1 MTHSTDN
8 SAGSTVGAPITGE
21 QPTPRQPLLRVD
33 DLHVDFQT
41 YGGVVQAVRG
51 VSFEVAAGQTLAIV
65 GESGCGKSV
74 TVQSLM
80 GLIPM
85 PPGRIHKG
93 TATLRGHDILASKF
107 VGGQDIRGRKISMI
121 FQDPMTSL
129 NPTMTIGRQI
139 AETLEVHRGYSQSQA
154 FNRAVELLEMSKI
167 PEAAKRA
174 KQYPFEF
181 SGGMLQ
187 RAMIAMA
194 IACEPAILVAD
205 EPTTALDVTIQ
216 AQILDLLGDLQ
227 LETGMAIILITH
239 DLGVVARMADDVMVM
254 YAGEVVERGS
264 VDDIF
269 YRSGH
274 PYTQGLRLAM
284 PSNKRAED
292 GGAEQTLLA
301 IDGSPP
307 DLFNPPTGCAYHP
320 RCPHAMNV
328 CAQQAPAQYGLGST
342 SASNQGLSHQAAC
355 WLHHELCAAQKDQP

>member
-1 MTHSTDN
+1 M
-8 SAGSTVGAPITGE
+8 
-21 QPTPRQPLLRVD
+21 
-33 DLHVDFQT
+33 
-41 YGGVVQAVRG
+41 RG
-51 VSFEVAAGQTLAIV
+51 VSFDVQGGQTLAIV

-85 PPGRIHKG
+85 PPGRIHQG
-93 TATLRGHDILASKF
+93 SATLRGKDILASKF
-107 VGGQDIRGRKISMI
+107 IDGDDIRGREISMI

-129 NPTMTIGRQI
+129 NPTMNIGSQI
-139 AETLEVHRGYSQSQA
+139 AETLEVHRGYSKTQA
-154 FNRAVELLEMSKI
+154 FNRAIELLDMSKI

-194 IACEPAILVAD
+194 IACEPAILIAD

-227 LETGMAIILITH
+227 KETGMAIILITH
-239 DLGVVARMADDVMVM
+239 DLGVVARMADDVLVM
-254 YAGEVVERGS
+254 YAGEVVEKGS

-284 PSNKRAED
+284 PSNRQVSTDED
-292 GGAEQTLLA
+292 EQTLVA

-307 DLFNPPTGCAYHP
+307 DLFNPPKGCAYHP
-320 RCPHAMNV
+320 RCPYAMRV
-328 CAQQAPAQYGLGST
+328 CAERTPPVEALGT
-342 SASNQGLSHQAAC
+342 GHHTQC
-355 WLHHELCAAQKDQP
+355 WLHHEQAGALPVGLTSSTGTSK

>member
-1 MTHSTDN
+1 MS
-8 SAGSTVGAPITGE
+8 E
-21 QPTPRQPLLRVD
+21 PLLKVD
-33 DLHVDFQT
+33 NLHVDFQT

-51 VSFEVAAGQTLAIV
+51 VSFDVHAGQTLAIV

-85 PPGRIHKG
+85 PPGRIHQG
-93 TATLRGHDILASKF
+93 SATLRGKDILASKF
-107 VGGQDIRGRKISMI
+107 IDGDDIRGREISMI

-129 NPTMTIGRQI
+129 NPTMNIGSQI
-139 AETLEVHRGYSQSQA
+139 AETLEVHRGYSKTQA
-154 FNRAVELLEMSKI
+154 FNRAIELLDMSKI

-194 IACEPAILVAD
+194 IACEPAILIAD

-227 LETGMAIILITH
+227 KEPGMAIILITH
-239 DLGVVARMADDVMVM
+239 DLGVVARMADDVLVM
-254 YAGEVVERGS
+254 YAGEVVEKGS

-284 PSNKRAED
+284 PSNRQVSTDED
-292 GGAEQTLLA
+292 EQTLVA

-307 DLFNPPTGCAYHP
+307 DLFNPPKGCAYHP
-320 RCPHAMNV
+320 RCPYAMRV
-328 CAQQAPAQYGLGST
+328 CAERTPPVEALGT
-342 SASNQGLSHQAAC
+342 GHHTQC
-355 WLHHELCAAQKDQP
+355 WLHHEQAGALPVGLTSSTGISK

>member
-1 MTHSTDN
+1 MS
-8 SAGSTVGAPITGE
+8 E
-21 QPTPRQPLLRVD
+21 PLLQVD
-33 DLHVDFQT
+33 NLHVDFQT

-51 VSFEVAAGQTLAIV
+51 VSFDVQGGQTLAIV

-74 TVQSLM
+74 TVQSPM
-80 GLIPM
+80 RLIPM
-85 PPGRIHKG
+85 PPGRIHQG
-93 TATLRGHDILASKF
+93 SATLRGKDILASKF
-107 VGGQDIRGRKISMI
+107 IDGDDIRGREISMI

-129 NPTMTIGRQI
+129 NPTMNIGSQI
-139 AETLEVHRGYSQSQA
+139 AETLEVHRGYSKTQA
-154 FNRAVELLEMSKI
+154 FNRAIELLDMSKI

-194 IACEPAILVAD
+194 IACDPAILIAD

-227 LETGMAIILITH
+227 KETGMAIILITH
-239 DLGVVARMADDVMVM
+239 DLGVVARMADDVLVM
-254 YAGEVVERGS
+254 YAGEVVEKGS

-284 PSNKRAED
+284 PSNRQVSTDED
-292 GGAEQTLLA
+292 EQTLVA

-307 DLFNPPTGCAYHP
+307 DLFNPPKGCAYHP
-320 RCPHAMNV
+320 RCPYAMRV
-328 CAQQAPAQYGLGST
+328 CAERTPPVEALGT
-342 SASNQGLSHQAAC
+342 GHHTQC
-355 WLHHELCAAQKDQP
+355 WLHHEQAGALPVGLTSSTGISK

>member
-1 MTHSTDN
+1 MS
-8 SAGSTVGAPITGE
+8 E
-21 QPTPRQPLLRVD
+21 PLLKVD
-33 DLHVDFQT
+33 NLHVDFQT

-51 VSFEVAAGQTLAIV
+51 VSFDVHAGQTLAIV

-85 PPGRIHKG
+85 PPGRIHQG
-93 TATLRGHDILASKF
+93 SATLRGKDILASKF
-107 VGGQDIRGRKISMI
+107 IDGDDIRGREISMI

-129 NPTMTIGRQI
+129 NPTMNIGSQI
-139 AETLEVHRGYSQSQA
+139 AETLEVHRGYSKTQA
-154 FNRAVELLEMSKI
+154 FNRAIQLLDMSKI

-194 IACEPAILVAD
+194 IACEPAILIAD

-227 LETGMAIILITH
+227 KETGMAIILITH
-239 DLGVVARMADDVMVM
+239 DLGVVARMADDVLVM
-254 YAGEVVERGS
+254 YAGEVVEKGS

-274 PYTQGLRLAM
+274 PYTHGLRLAM
-284 PSNKRAED
+284 PSNRQVSTDKD
-292 GGAEQTLLA
+292 EQTLLA

-307 DLFNPPTGCAYHP
+307 DLFNPPKGCAYHP
-320 RCPHAMNV
+320 RCPYAMRV
-328 CAQQAPAQYGLGST
+328 CAERTPRVEALGT
-342 SASNQGLSHQAAC
+342 GHHTQC
-355 WLHHELCAAQKDQP
+355 WLHHEQAGALPVGLTSSTGTSK

>member
-1 MTHSTDN
+1 MS
-8 SAGSTVGAPITGE
+8 E
-21 QPTPRQPLLRVD
+21 PLLKVD
-33 DLHVDFQT
+33 NLHVDFQT

-51 VSFEVAAGQTLAIV
+51 VSFDVHAGQTLAIV

-85 PPGRIHKG
+85 PPGRIHQG
-93 TATLRGHDILASKF
+93 SATLRGKDILASKF
-107 VGGQDIRGRKISMI
+107 IDGDDIRGREISMI

-129 NPTMTIGRQI
+129 NPTMNIGSQI
-139 AETLEVHRGYSQSQA
+139 AETLEVHRGYSKTQA
-154 FNRAVELLEMSKI
+154 FNRAIQLLDMSKI

-194 IACEPAILVAD
+194 IACEPAILIAD

-227 LETGMAIILITH
+227 RETGMAIILITH
-239 DLGVVARMADDVMVM
+239 DLGVVARMADDVLVM
-254 YAGEVVERGS
+254 YAGEVVEKGS

-284 PSNKRAED
+284 PSNRQVSTDED
-292 GGAEQTLLA
+292 EQTLLA
-301 IDGSPP
+301 IAGSPP
-307 DLFNPPTGCAYHP
+307 DLFNPPKGCAYHP
-320 RCPHAMNV
+320 RCPYVMRV
-328 CAQQAPAQYGLGST
+328 CAERTPPVEALGNGHHT
-342 SASNQGLSHQAAC
+342 QC
-355 WLHHELCAAQKDQP
+355 WLHHEQAGALPVGLTSSTGTSK

>member
-1 MTHSTDN
+1 MS
-8 SAGSTVGAPITGE
+8 E
-21 QPTPRQPLLRVD
+21 PLLQVD
-33 DLHVDFQT
+33 NLHVDFQT

-51 VSFEVAAGQTLAIV
+51 VSFDVHAGQTLAIV

-85 PPGRIHKG
+85 PPGRIHQG
-93 TATLRGHDILASKF
+93 SATLRGQDILASKF
-107 VGGQDIRGRKISMI
+107 IGGDDIRGREISMI

-129 NPTMTIGRQI
+129 NPTMNIGSQI
-139 AETLEVHRGYSQSQA
+139 AETLEVHRGYSRTQA
-154 FNRAVELLEMSKI
+154 FSRAIELLDMSKI

-174 KQYPFEF
+174 TQYPFEF

-194 IACEPAILVAD
+194 IACEPAILIAD

-227 LETGMAIILITH
+227 KETGMAIILITH
-239 DLGVVARMADDVMVM
+239 DLGVVARMADDVLVM
-254 YAGEVVERGS
+254 YAGEVVEKGS

-284 PSNKRAED
+284 PSNSRARSAED
-292 GGAEQTLLA
+292 ERTLVA

-307 DLFNPPTGCAYHP
+307 DLFNPPKGCAYHP
-320 RCPHAMNV
+320 RCPYAMRV
-328 CAQQAPAQYGLGST
+328 CAERAPPVEALGNRHRT
-342 SASNQGLSHQAAC
+342 NC
-355 WLHHELCAAQKDQP
+355 WLHHEQAGVLPAGLTSRTGGGE

>member
-107 VGGQDIRGRKISMI
+107 VGGQDIRGREISMI

-194 IACEPAILVAD
+194 IACEPAILGGGRAYNGLGRHHPSPD
-205 EPTTALDVTIQ
+205 FGLTRRPAAGNRHGHYLD
-216 AQILDLLGDLQ
+216 
-227 LETGMAIILITH
+227 
-239 DLGVVARMADDVMVM
+239 
-254 YAGEVVERGS
+254 
-264 VDDIF
+264 
-269 YRSGH
+269 
-274 PYTQGLRLAM
+274 
-284 PSNKRAED
+284 
-292 GGAEQTLLA
+292 
-301 IDGSPP
+301 
-307 DLFNPPTGCAYHP
+307 HP
-320 RCPHAMNV
+320 RSWCGGTHGRRRHGHV
-328 CAQQAPAQYGLGST
+328 RRRGC
-342 SASNQGLSHQAAC
+342 
-355 WLHHELCAAQKDQP
+355 

>member
-1 MTHSTDN
+1 M
-8 SAGSTVGAPITGE
+8 PE
-21 QPTPRQPLLRVD
+21 PLLKVD
-33 DLHVDFQT
+33 NLHVDFQT

-51 VSFEVAAGQTLAIV
+51 VSFDVHVGQTLAIV

-80 GLIPM
+80 GLIPT
-85 PPGRIHKG
+85 PPGRIHQG
-93 TATLRGHDILASKF
+93 SATLRGNDILTSKLINNR
-107 VGGQDIRGRKISMI
+107 DIRGREISMI

-129 NPTMTIGRQI
+129 NPTMNIGSQI
-139 AETLEVHRGYSQSQA
+139 AETLEVHRGYSKTQA
-154 FNRAVELLEMSKI
+154 FSRAIELLEMSKI

-194 IACEPAILVAD
+194 IACEPAILIAD

-216 AQILDLLGDLQ
+216 AQILDLLSDLQ
-227 LETGMAIILITH
+227 RETGMATILITH
-239 DLGVVARMADDVMVM
+239 DLGVVARMADEVLVM
-254 YAGEVVERGS
+254 YAGEVVEKGN

-274 PYTQGLRLAM
+274 PYTHGLRLAM
-284 PSNKRAED
+284 PSNSRESI
-292 GGAEQTLLA
+292 GGDERTLVS

-307 DLFNPPTGCAYHP
+307 DLFAPPQGCAYHP
-320 RCPHAMNV
+320 RCPYAMRV
-328 CAQQAPAQYGLGST
+328 CAEQAPLIHELGAGHHT
-342 SASNQGLSHQAAC
+342 QC
-355 WLHHELCAAQKDQP
+355 WLHHELAEKTPAGLMTKTEAGE

>member
-1 MTHSTDN
+1 MS
-8 SAGSTVGAPITGE
+8 E
-21 QPTPRQPLLRVD
+21 PLLKVD
-33 DLHVDFQT
+33 NLHVDFQT

-51 VSFEVAAGQTLAIV
+51 VSFDVHAGQTLAIV

-85 PPGRIHKG
+85 PPGRIHQG
-93 TATLRGHDILASKF
+93 SATLRGKDILASKF
-107 VGGQDIRGRKISMI
+107 IDGDDIRGREISMI

-129 NPTMTIGRQI
+129 NPTMNIGSQI
-139 AETLEVHRGYSQSQA
+139 AETLEVHRGYSKTQA
-154 FNRAVELLEMSKI
+154 FSRAIELLDMSKI

-194 IACEPAILVAD
+194 IACEPAILIAD

-227 LETGMAIILITH
+227 KETGMAIILITH
-239 DLGVVARMADDVMVM
+239 DLGVVARMADDVLVM
-254 YAGEVVERGS
+254 YAGEVVEKGS

-274 PYTQGLRLAM
+274 PYTQGLRLTM
-284 PSNKRAED
+284 PSNRQVSTDED
-292 GGAEQTLLA
+292 EQTLVA

-307 DLFNPPTGCAYHP
+307 DLFNPPKGCAYHP
-320 RCPHAMNV
+320 RCPYAMRV
-328 CAQQAPAQYGLGST
+328 CAERTPPVEALGT
-342 SASNQGLSHQAAC
+342 GHHTQC
-355 WLHHELCAAQKDQP
+355 WLHHEQAGALPVGLTSSTGTSK